1 MDRATHII
9 DPNGEVIIILRSPN
23 APFADM
29 SEVEEPAAEEPTTE
43 GLAAEGPAAEGSA
56 AEERVDAPVDRHTEE
71 PAHEFA
77 KESDSERA
85 GQPEENCIHI
95 QVSAKHLILASSVF
109 KKILTGSWKEGIAY
123 LQEGSVEI
131 TAQGW
136 NTEALLV
143 MLRIIHCQS
152 YDVPRKLTLEMLA
165 KIAVLAD
172 YYDCREAIDLVV
184 STWINS
190 LDETIPS
197 TYSRNLIL
205 WLWVAWYFRLP
216 TEFEKV
222 TAIAMSQ
229 SNDWVENLGLPIPDD
244 IISMGT
250 RILKY
255 A

>member
-1 MDRATHII
+1 M
-9 DPNGEVIIILRSPN
+9 
-23 APFADM
+23 
-29 SEVEEPAAEEPTTE
+29 
-43 GLAAEGPAAEGSA
+43 
-56 AEERVDAPVDRHTEE
+56 
-71 PAHEFA
+71 
-77 KESDSERA
+77 
-85 GQPEENCIHI
+85 
-95 QVSAKHLILASSVF
+95 
-109 KKILTGSWKEGIAY
+109 
-123 LQEGSVEI
+123 
-131 TAQGW
+131 
-136 NTEALLV
+136 V

-216 TEFEKV
+216 AEFEKV

-229 SNDWVENLGLPIPDD
+229 SNDWIENLGLPIPDD